1 MNFRVSKHYHLA
13 LCVLL
18 SICGFEGCGS
28 SSSPKSALS
37 FSPQSGPV
45 GTLVT
50 VTGGDFSSTQSVS
63 IGGVA
68 AIPVSAS
75 SSELVTL
82 VMPGATTGSVSVT
95 TSSGSQTPDGN
106 FTVTATGVPST
117 QQGNKLVGTGAVGSA
132 NQGWSV
138 ALSADGNTALVCGNY
153 DSNDAGAAWVFTRS
167 NGTWTQQGNKLV
179 GTGAVGSAFQGDSV
193 ALSADGNTALVG
205 GVGDNSGAGAAW
217 VFTRSNGTWTQQGSK
232 LVGTGAVGSAN
243 QGISVALSAD
253 GNTALVGGVGDNS
266 GAGAAW
272 VFTRSNGTWTQQG
285 NKLVGT
291 GAVGSAFQGGSVALS
306 ADGETAMVGGYGDNS
321 VGAAW
326 VFTRSNGSWSQ
337 QGNKLAGTGAQ
348 GFADQGYAVALSAD
362 GNTALVGG
370 FYDNNG
376 IGAAWVFTRSNGTW
390 TQQGSKLVGTGGV
403 GTPRQGWSVALSADG
418 NTALLGGTMDNNFV
432 GATWVFARSNGTW
445 TQQGNKLIGSGTTNV
460 AAQGY
465 SVALGADGNTALIGG
480 YFDNSYAGAA
490 WVFVQ

>member
-1 MNFRVSKHYHLA
+1 M
-13 LCVLL
+13 L

-28 SSSPKSALS
+28 SNSSKTAQLA

-50 VTGGDFSSTQSVS
+50 VTGADFSSTQSVS
-63 IGGVA
+63 IGGVS

-75 SSELVTL
+75 STELVAL

-95 TSSGSQTPDGN
+95 TSSGSQTPNGN

-117 QQGNKLVGTGAVGSA
+117 QQGSKLVATDAAGSA
-132 NQGWSV
+132 YQGYAV
-138 ALSADGNTALVCGNY
+138 ALSADGNTALVGGIDDNNY
-153 DSNDAGAAWVFTRS
+153 TGAAWVYKRA
-167 NGTWTQQGNKLV
+167 NGAWTQQGNKLV
-179 GTGAVGSAFQGDSV
+179 GTGAVGNALQGVSV

-205 GVGDNSGAGAAW
+205 GHGDNSGAGAVWVFTQSNGTWTQQGSKLVGSGATGNAIQGTVALSADGNTALIGGYGDNSNVGAAW

-232 LVGTGAVGSAN
+232 LVGTGAAGSAG
-243 QGISVALSAD
+243 QGYSVALSAD
-253 GNTALVGGVGDNS
+253 GNTALLGGYADNS
-266 GAGAAW
+266 GVGAAW

-285 NKLVGT
+285 SKLVGT
-291 GAVGSAFQGGSVALS
+291 GTQGLP
-306 ADGETAMVGGYGDNS
+306 
-321 VGAAW
+321 
-326 VFTRSNGSWSQ
+326 
-337 QGNKLAGTGAQ
+337 
-348 GFADQGYAVALSAD
+348 DQGYAVALSAD

-390 TQQGSKLVGTGGV
+390 TQQGSKLVGTGSV
-403 GTPRQGWSVALSADG
+403 STPRQGWSLALSADG
-418 NTALLGGTMDNNFV
+418 NTALIGGYFDNSFV
-432 GATWVFARSNGTW
+432 GATWVFTRSNGTW

-465 SVALGADGNTALIGG
+465 SVSLSADGNTALIGG